1 MDTKKKFRKINRSNL
16 HFKIKT
22 ILLTILIIQ
31 LVSLI
36 KIIIIALY
44 ICKKYS
50 MTRFNEKSI
59 ERSVTNLRNDKN
71 KAMNLFHI
79 LYV

>member
-1 MDTKKKFRKINRSNL
+1 
-16 HFKIKT
+16 
-22 ILLTILIIQ
+22 
-31 LVSLI
+31 
-36 KIIIIALY
+36 
-44 ICKKYS
+44 

-59 ERSVTNLRNDKN
+59 EHSVTNLRNEKN